1 MHTTSNPILVYT
13 TFIDDWFVLEPAV
26 FNQGQPE
33 GDSEEWREILEAM
46 HLRKNKSFKRVAV
59 MFENA
64 NAYLHS
70 PKNSDDP
77 YSYAIFANELD
88 RWIAQAH
95 KILDAYCP
103 IG

>member
-1 MHTTSNPILVYT
+1 MHTPILIYSIHIT
-13 TFIDDWFVLEPAV
+13 DWFVLAPGKFGFA
-26 FNQGQPE
+26 QPE

-46 HLRKNKSFKRVAV
+46 HLRKNKAFKRVAV
-59 MFENA
+59 MFENG

-77 YSYAIFANELD
+77 YSYVIFANELD
-88 RWIAQAH
+88 DWIMQTR

-103 IG
+103 LAQ